1 MAAYY
6 RFIRRNTDADGV
18 SVAEYEPLLPAQ
30 GAWNAHEQHMAPAT
44 GVMCAELEAFMP
56 RADLRIGRVGL
67 DILGLIPLQPFSIST
82 KVLRP
87 GKTIELI
94 EATMVANGRACIV
107 ARAWR
112 MQTSDTRAIA
122 GMEDRDMGR
131 PEDLP
136 DWTGMQQWAGGFIE
150 SMRFK
155 ADAERRAGKG
165 VVWLNNDL
173 EMVEGQ
179 ATSSFVHV
187 MGMVDTANGIV
198 PRAKP
203 DEWAFPNLDLHIDL
217 LRLPQGQWL
226 GLDTCQQYG
235 SDGIGLTSSVL
246 HDEIGVF
253 GRSEQILTL
262 RPMGK

>member
-1 MAAYY
+1 MSAYY
-6 RFIRRNTDADGV
+6 RFISRNTDADGV
-18 SVAEYEPLLPAQ
+18 CVAHYEPLLPAQ

-56 RADLRIGRVGL
+56 REDLRIGRVGL

-112 MQTSDTRAIA
+112 MQISDTRAIA
-122 GMEDRDMGR
+122 GTEDRDIKR
-131 PEDLP
+131 PEELA
-136 DWTGMQQWAGGFIE
+136 DWTGMKQRAGGFIE
-150 SMRFK
+150 SMQFK

-165 VVWLNNDL
+165 VVWMNNDL

-179 ATSSFVHV
+179 TTSSFVHLL
-187 MGMVDTANGIV
+187 GMVDTANGIV

-203 DEWAFPNLDLHIDL
+203 GEWAFPNLDLHIDL
-217 LRLPQGQWL
+217 LRLPQGKWL

-246 HDEIGVF
+246 HDELGVF

-262 RPMGK
+262 RPMSE

>member
-1 MAAYY
+1 MSAYY
-6 RFIRRNTDADGV
+6 RFISRNTDADGV
-18 SVAEYEPLLPAQ
+18 CVAHYEPLLPAQ

-56 RADLRIGRVGL
+56 REDLRIGRVGL

-87 GKTIELI
+87 DKTIELI

-112 MQTSDTRAIA
+112 MQISDTRAIA
-122 GMEDRDMGR
+122 GTEDRDIKR
-131 PEDLP
+131 PEELA
-136 DWTGMQQWAGGFIE
+136 DWTGMKQWAGGFIE
-150 SMRFK
+150 SMQFK

-165 VVWLNNDL
+165 VVWMNNDL

-179 ATSSFVHV
+179 TTSSFVHLL
-187 MGMVDTANGIV
+187 GMVDTANGIV

-203 DEWAFPNLDLHIDL
+203 GEWAFPNLDLHIDL
-217 LRLPQGQWL
+217 LRLPHGTWL
-226 GLDTCQQYG
+226 GLDPCQPYG
-235 SDGIGLTSSVL
+235 SAGIYLTNSML
-246 HDEIGVF
+246 HNE
-253 GRSEQILTL
+253 
-262 RPMGK
+262 

>member
-1 MAAYY
+1 MSAYY
-6 RFIRRNTDADGV
+6 RFISRNTDADGV
-18 SVAEYEPLLPAQ
+18 CVAHYEPLLPAQ

-56 RADLRIGRVGL
+56 REDLRIGRVGL

-112 MQTSDTRAIA
+112 MQISDTRAIA
-122 GMEDRDMGR
+122 GTEDCDIKR
-131 PEDLP
+131 PEELA
-136 DWTGMQQWAGGFIE
+136 DWTGMKQWAGGFIE
-150 SMRFK
+150 SMYFK

-165 VVWLNNDL
+165 VVWMNNDL
-173 EMVEGQ
+173 EMIEGQ
-179 ATSSFVHV
+179 TTSSFVHLL
-187 MGMVDTANGIV
+187 GMVDTANGIV

-203 DEWAFPNLDLHIDL
+203 GEWAFPNLDLHIDL
-217 LRLPQGQWL
+217 LRLPQGKWL

-246 HDEIGVF
+246 HDELGVF

-262 RPMGK
+262 RPMSE

>member
-1 MAAYY
+1 MSAYY
-6 RFIRRNTDADGV
+6 RFISRNTDADGV
-18 SVAEYEPLLPAQ
+18 CVAHYEPLLPAQ

-56 RADLRIGRVGL
+56 REDLRIGRVGL

-112 MQTSDTRAIA
+112 MQISDTRAIA
-122 GMEDRDMGR
+122 GTEDRDIKR
-131 PEDLP
+131 PEELA
-136 DWTGMQQWAGGFIE
+136 DWTGMKQWAGGFIE
-150 SMRFK
+150 SMQFK

-165 VVWLNNDL
+165 AVWMNNDL
-173 EMVEGQ
+173 EKIEGQ
-179 ATSSFVHV
+179 TTSSFVHLL
-187 MGMVDTANGIV
+187 GMVDTANGIV

-203 DEWAFPNLDLHIDL
+203 GEWVFPNLDLHIDL
-217 LRLPQGQWL
+217 LRLPQGKWL

-246 HDEIGVF
+246 HDELGVF

-262 RPMGK
+262 RPMSE

>member
-1 MAAYY
+1 
-6 RFIRRNTDADGV
+6 
-18 SVAEYEPLLPAQ
+18 
-30 GAWNAHEQHMAPAT
+30 
-44 GVMCAELEAFMP
+44 MP
-56 RADLRIGRVGL
+56 REDLRIGRVGL

-112 MQTSDTRAIA
+112 MQISDTRAIA
-122 GMEDRDMGR
+122 GTEDRDIKR
-131 PEDLP
+131 PEELA
-136 DWTGMQQWAGGFIE
+136 DWTGMKQWAGGFIE
-150 SMRFK
+150 SMQFK

-165 VVWLNNDL
+165 VVWMNNDL

-179 ATSSFVHV
+179 TTSSFVHLL
-187 MGMVDTANGIV
+187 GMVDTANGIV

-203 DEWAFPNLDLHIDL
+203 GEWAFPNLDLHIDL
-217 LRLPQGQWL
+217 LRLPQGKWL

-235 SDGIGLTSSVL
+235 SDGSGLTSSVL
-246 HDEIGVF
+246 HDELGVF

-262 RPMGK
+262 RPMSE

>member
-1 MAAYY
+1 MSAYY
-6 RFIRRNTDADGV
+6 RFISRNTDADGV
-18 SVAEYEPLLPAQ
+18 CVAHYEPLLPAQ

-56 RADLRIGRVGL
+56 REDLRIGRVGL

-82 KVLRP
+82 KVVRP

-112 MQTSDTRAIA
+112 MQINDTRVIA
-122 GMEDRDMGR
+122 GTEDRDIKR
-131 PEDLP
+131 PEALA
-136 DWTGMQQWAGGFIE
+136 DWTGMKQWAGGFIE
-150 SMRFK
+150 SMQFK

-165 VVWLNNDL
+165 VVWMNNDL

-179 ATSSFVHV
+179 TTSSFVHLL
-187 MGMVDTANGIV
+187 GMVDTANGIV

-203 DEWAFPNLDLHIDL
+203 GEWAFPNLDLHIDL
-217 LRLPQGQWL
+217 LRLPQGKWL

-246 HDEIGVF
+246 HDELGVF

-262 RPMGK
+262 RPMSE

>member
-1 MAAYY
+1 
-6 RFIRRNTDADGV
+6 
-18 SVAEYEPLLPAQ
+18 
-30 GAWNAHEQHMAPAT
+30 MAPAT

-56 RADLRIGRVGL
+56 REDLRIGRVGL

-94 EATMVANGRACIV
+94 EATMVADGRACIV

-112 MQTSDTRAIA
+112 MQISDTRAIA
-122 GMEDRDMGR
+122 GTEDRDIKR
-131 PEDLP
+131 PEELA
-136 DWTGMQQWAGGFIE
+136 DWTGMKQWAGGFIE
-150 SMRFK
+150 SMQFK
-155 ADAERRAGKG
+155 ADAEHRAGKG
-165 VVWLNNDL
+165 VVWMNNDL

-179 ATSSFVHV
+179 TTSSFVHLL
-187 MGMVDTANGIV
+187 GMVDTANGIV

-203 DEWAFPNLDLHIDL
+203 GEWAFPNLDLHIDL
-217 LRLPQGQWL
+217 LRLPQGKWL

-246 HDEIGVF
+246 HDELGVF

-262 RPMGK
+262 RPMSE

>member
-1 MAAYY
+1 MSAYY
-6 RFIRRNTDADGV
+6 RFISRNTDADGV
-18 SVAEYEPLLPAQ
+18 CVAHYEPLLPAQ

-56 RADLRIGRVGL
+56 REDLRIGRVGL

-112 MQTSDTRAIA
+112 MQINDTRVIA
-122 GMEDRDMGR
+122 GTEDRDIKR
-131 PEDLP
+131 PEALA
-136 DWTGMQQWAGGFIE
+136 DWTGMKQWAGGFIE
-150 SMRFK
+150 SMQFK

-165 VVWLNNDL
+165 GVWMNNDL

-179 ATSSFVHV
+179 ATSSFVHLL
-187 MGMVDTANGIV
+187 GMVDTANGIV

-203 DEWAFPNLDLHIDL
+203 GEWAFPNLDLHIDL
-217 LRLPQGQWL
+217 LRLPQGKWL

-246 HDEIGVF
+246 HDELGVF

-262 RPMGK
+262 RPMSE

>member
-6 RFIRRNTDADGV
+6 RFISRESDESGV
-18 SVAEYEPLLPAQ
+18 SVAHYEPLLPAQ

-44 GVMCAELEAFMP
+44 GVMCAELEAFLP
-56 RADLRIGRVGL
+56 RSDLRIGRVGL
-67 DILGLIPLQPFSIST
+67 DILGLIPLQPFTITT

-94 EATMVANGRACIV
+94 EATMASNGRACIV

-112 MQTSDTRAIA
+112 MQINDTSAIAALEDRAIA
-122 GMEDRDMGR
+122 QPAEME
-131 PEDLP
+131 
-136 DWTGMQQWAGGFIE
+136 DWTGMKQWAGGFIE
-150 SMRFK
+150 SMQFK
-155 ADAERRAGKG
+155 TDAERRAGRG
-165 VVWLNNDL
+165 VVWMNNDL
-173 EMVEGQ
+173 DMVEGQ
-179 ATSSFVHV
+179 VTSSFVHL

-217 LRLPQGQWL
+217 LRWPQGQWL
-226 GLDTCQQYG
+226 GLDTRQQYG

-246 HDEIGVF
+246 HDEAGVF

-262 RPMGK
+262 RPMA

>member
-1 MAAYY
+1 MSAYY
-6 RFIRRNTDADGV
+6 RFISRNTDADGV
-18 SVAEYEPLLPAQ
+18 CVAHYEPLLPAQ

-56 RADLRIGRVGL
+56 REDLRIGRVGL

-112 MQTSDTRAIA
+112 MQISDTRAIA
-122 GMEDRDMGR
+122 GTEDCDIKR
-131 PEDLP
+131 PEELA
-136 DWTGMQQWAGGFIE
+136 DWTGMKQWAGGFIE
-150 SMRFK
+150 SMYFK

-165 VVWLNNDL
+165 VVWMNNDL

-179 ATSSFVHV
+179 TTSSFVHLL
-187 MGMVDTANGIV
+187 GMVDTANGIV

-203 DEWAFPNLDLHIDL
+203 GEWAFPNLDLHIDL
-217 LRLPQGQWL
+217 LRLPQGKWL

-246 HDEIGVF
+246 HDELGVF

-262 RPMGK
+262 RPMSE

>member
-1 MAAYY
+1 MSAYY
-6 RFIRRNTDADGV
+6 RFISRNTDADGV
-18 SVAEYEPLLPAQ
+18 CVAHYEPLLPAQ

-56 RADLRIGRVGL
+56 REDLRIGRVGL

-112 MQTSDTRAIA
+112 MQISDTRAIA
-122 GMEDRDMGR
+122 GTEDRDIKR
-131 PEDLP
+131 PEELA
-136 DWTGMQQWAGGFIE
+136 DWMGMKQWAGGFIE
-150 SMRFK
+150 SMQFK

-165 VVWLNNDL
+165 VVWMNNDL
-173 EMVEGQ
+173 EMIEGQ
-179 ATSSFVHV
+179 ATSSFVHLL
-187 MGMVDTANGIV
+187 GMVDTANGIV
-198 PRAKP
+198 PRAKAG
-203 DEWAFPNLDLHIDL
+203 EWAFPNLDLHIDL
-217 LRLPQGQWL
+217 LRLPQGKWL

-246 HDEIGVF
+246 HDELGVF

-262 RPMGK
+262 RPMSE